1 MGHKLH
7 SVFHQ
12 VFSSELT
19 LWTAPHIFGQ
29 AFLMNFSNLHK
40 HNIKMHF
47 LVDNIFCVMIT
58 HIKVNEVDTWLS
70 FMMFLLQIRNENW
83 LSIAKANIDALFE
96 KYGLKAGQLSR

>member
-1 MGHKLH
+1 
-7 SVFHQ
+7 
-12 VFSSELT
+12 
-19 LWTAPHIFGQ
+19 
-29 AFLMNFSNLHK
+29 
-40 HNIKMHF
+40 
-47 LVDNIFCVMIT
+47 MIT